1 MRKKQIAMLGIILF
15 AASLFPLN
23 VPAIDFTPDNT
34 RTHSWAKQKKHSKT
48 NQGKLTS
55 QGKPAKKRA

>member
-23 VPAIDFTPDNT
+23 VPAIDFAPDNT
-34 RTHSWAKQKKHSKT
+34 RVQSQSGKT
-48 NQGKLTS
+48 NFSREAG
-55 QGKPAKKRA
+55 